1 MCLIARQVHQGAA
14 TFPKRNVRHWKREEE
29 EEEKEEKEEKE
40 KEEGAANCF
49 RAKLR

>member
-1 MCLIARQVHQGAA
+1 
-14 TFPKRNVRHWKREEE
+14 VRHWKREEE